1 STNKGEVLE
10 LTDGLEQGGIVQ
22 SAPGEDASIQARVG
36 ERMGDIWGPGYQ
48 RVAEGPMKGEIIIG
62 ENGRPVVTTEDI
74 HLGNFNPDWMG
85 SLNNTFSYKGISLS
99 GLIDVKWGG
108 EFVSRFYNKGVGA
121 GQLIESAEGRA
132 ARPVGTEYDD
142 PYYMPGAALVNGEYV
157 PNNTSTDGTY
167 SDGIYGTDA
176 RTFHK
181 GRRDHISEGQLF
193 DATYV
198 KLREIKL
205 GYTLP
210 KEALGNFLTYV
221 NISLIG
227 RNLFLWTP
235 NSNQHFDPEVA
246 VATGGSGVIPGFE
259 NMSLPSTKSIGMN
272 LSVKF

>member
-121 GQLIESAEGRA
+121 GQLIESLEGRA
-132 ARPVGTEYDD
+132 ARPLGQEYKD
-142 PYYMPGAALVNGEYV
+142 PYYIPGAALVDGVYV
-157 PNNTSTDGTY
+157 QNSTSTDETFSEGV
-167 SDGIYGTDA
+167 YGTDV
-176 RTFHK
+176 RNFFK
-181 GRRDHISEGQLF
+181 GRMDHISEAQLM
-193 DATYV
+193 DATYI
-198 KLREIKL
+198 KLRELKL
-205 GYTLP
+205 GYSFPNDAFNGIFKDVHL
-210 KEALGNFLTYV
+210 
-221 NISLIG
+221 SLVG

-235 NSNQHFDPEVA
+235 KSNIHFDPEVA
-246 VATGGSGVIPGFE
+246 VATGG
-259 NMSLPSTKSIGMN
+259 
-272 LSVKF
+272 